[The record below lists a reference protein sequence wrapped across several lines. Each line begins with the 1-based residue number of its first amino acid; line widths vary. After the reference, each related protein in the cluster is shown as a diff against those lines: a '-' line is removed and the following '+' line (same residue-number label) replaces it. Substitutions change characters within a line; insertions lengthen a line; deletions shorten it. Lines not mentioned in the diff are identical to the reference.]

1 MNYTR
6 IYEEVLDFMKTR
18 QGIVN
23 NPKLYK
29 NAVRELTG
37 MFCGIAY
44 ENDVPEEDVINF
56 KNELQEFPDV
66 FVTYKDLG
74 YTAEFDGTD
83 DFEGTEVYKVKIT
96 KTPYLIDGEENPNID
111 YYLFDMDN
119 YVLLAVWSEMLE
131 GPGKGAVI
139 QQSFSDYQEVEG
151 VYYPFSLTFGAKGQP
166 GGQTFVVQSMEI
178 NPELDDSDFKFP
190 EEENQE

>member
-1 MNYTR
+1 MKRLILFLNILFPLVISAQVVTNGL
-6 IYEEVLDFMKTR
+6 VLHVDANDGNSYSGNGNTWTD
-18 QGIVN
+18 
-23 NPKLYK
+23 
-29 NAVRELTG
+29 LTG
-37 MFCGIAY
+37 NGNNIILNGPTFRST
-44 ENDVPEEDVINF
+44 
-56 KNELQEFPDV
+56 NETVAKYF
-66 FVTYKDLG
+66 
-74 YTAEFDGTD
+74 EFDGTD
-83 DFEGTEVYKVKIT
+83 DFEGTEVYKIKMT

-166 GGQTFVVQSMEI
+166 GGQTFVVQNMEI